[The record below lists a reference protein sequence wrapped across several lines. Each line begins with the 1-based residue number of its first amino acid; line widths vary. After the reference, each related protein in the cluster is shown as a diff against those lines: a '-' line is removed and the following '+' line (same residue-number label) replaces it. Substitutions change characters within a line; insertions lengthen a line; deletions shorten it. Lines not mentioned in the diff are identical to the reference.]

1 MSRGMR
7 HYQSPA
13 YDAATPRENEI
24 VAFRLAN
31 AGLEAASNQAERI
44 RALYKNQQLW
54 SVILKDVGTE
64 ENGLPSDL
72 KAQIAELSL
81 WAMTYSTIAM
91 TKDLALEPLLRV
103 NQDMADGLR
112 AQTAGALART
122 AGAASQGAR
131 IAI

>member
-7 HYQSPA
+7 HYQNPA

-31 AGLEAASNQAERI
+31 AGMEAASNPAERI
-44 RALYKNQQLW
+44 RALSKNQQLW

-64 ENGLPSDL
+64 ENGLPSGL
-72 KAQIAELSL
+72 KSQIAELSL

-91 TKDLALEPLLRV
+91 TRDLALEPLLRV
-103 NQDMADGLR
+103 NQDMAEGLR
-112 AQTAGALART
+112 SQIAS
-122 AGAASQGAR
+122 AANNVPATEANGPRSAV
-131 IAI
+131 

>member
-1 MSRGMR
+1 MSRGVR
-7 HYQSPA
+7 HYQNPS

-31 AGLEAASNQAERI
+31 AGLEAASNQDERI
-44 RALYKNQQLW
+44 RALFKNQQLW

-81 WAMTYSTIAM
+81 WAMTYSTVAM
-91 TKDLALEPLLRV
+91 TRDLALEPLLRV
-103 NQDMADGLR
+103 NQDMVDGLR
-112 AQTAGALART
+112 AQAANMPGEMAQA
-122 AGAASQGAR
+122 AASGAR
-131 IAI
+131 IAV